1 MELPNRAERS
11 LAPLV
16 HLELVQDEYSV
27 TSAEIQAD
35 TNYWADNI
43 KITFIASDIEETFTL
58 DSLLFD
64 IVPINDRPR
73 WIEIPEQDIIEND
86 TLRIDAGAYV
96 YDEDDTLLTFNTS
109 ILASWE
115 IDTSSGSW
123 TYDLTG
129 SDLTILPPEY
139 TSTDLGDTLLILPD
153 QLWSGY
159 AFIEII
165 ATDEQGARDTVVFRL
180 NVKHVPRPHLTI
192 NVVQNN
198 AFTLFFDVIITDTLE

>member
-1 MELPNRAERS
+1 VERS
-11 LAPLV
+11 LAPLIN
-16 HLELVQDEYSV
+16 LELVQDDSSHI
-27 TSAEIQAD
+27 TFAEIQAD

-43 KITFIASDIEETFTL
+43 KMTFIASDIEETFTL

-86 TLRIDAGAYV
+86 TLKFDAGAYV

-109 ILASWE
+109 ILASWT
-115 IDTSSGSW
+115 IDTSGSW
-123 TYDLTG
+123 DYDLTG

-139 TSTDLGDTLLILPD
+139 TSTGLGDTLLILPD
-153 QLWSGY
+153 QVWSGY

-180 NVKHVPRPHLTI
+180 NVKHFPRPHLTI

-198 AFTLFFDVIITDTLE
+198 AFTNFFDVIITDTLGKRGM

>member
-1 MELPNRAERS
+1 M
-11 LAPLV
+11 
-16 HLELVQDEYSV
+16 
-27 TSAEIQAD
+27 
-35 TNYWADNI
+35 
-43 KITFIASDIEETFTL
+43 
-58 DSLLFD
+58 FD
-64 IVPINDRPR
+64 IVPFNDRPR

-115 IDTSSGSW
+115 IDTNSGSW

-139 TSTDLGDTLLILPD
+139 TSTDLGDTLMILPD

-165 ATDEQGARDTVVFRL
+165 ATDEQGGRDTAVSYT
-180 NVKHVPRPHLTI
+180 HLTLPTK
-192 NVVQNN
+192 
-198 AFTLFFDVIITDTLE
+198 A